1 MNFLINKILRESI
14 YELLNEGRNADK
26 AKANTYEVIKNFFA
40 KQNGGSVPSW
50 LDDVFED
57 QAANPNRLSV
67 LEYIEDTFKRDFFG
81 TNVSDS
87 VIRLEPIMMNV
98 ALGLG
103 FEQNNSD
110 SERLSRLKAIITY
123 IKTNSKKEGFPIQL
137 NKLNLENTTYD
148 MLDDVF
154 GKAIDLQLAQDDAEG
169 NMLDNDAQMNPNYE
183 VLVIDDMNEA
193 YKYGKHSCHDSILC
207 FTTHEDMWEKF
218 TAKGANKAYL
228 VLNKR
233 WKEIKEEWGENNP
246 YDEYGL
252 SMIFVFVNPEGNIA
266 FSNTRWNHGT
276 REHVSNVDN
285 SFTKADL
292 SKLLHVNFNSVFKP
306 FSEAE
311 LRQKGIVTVKMAKQ
325 MLEQGAD
332 PKDVFD
338 SVEEFSDGFIA
349 VRLGYKCS
357 LIDKTRKLIGDG
369 KLWFDG
375 IGDFYDGFAKVELNG
390 KCSYINTDGNL
401 IGNGNMWFDWAED
414 FESGL
419 AQVELNGKY
428 SFINTDG
435 NLIGDGKLW
444 FDWVSVS
451 FYNGFAR
458 VGLNGKYS
466 FIDTNGKLIGD
477 GKLWFGNVNDFKNG
491 LAKVKLNGKYSF
503 VNTDGNLIGD
513 GKLWFD
519 DVNNVANGFIR
530 VKLDDKYSFI
540 DTNGK
545 LIGDGNM
552 WFDGVDYF
560 FSKGFAVVKLNDRY
574 SFIDTNGKLIGNG
587 NMWFDRADTFFY
599 NGFAPVK
606 LNGKYY
612 LMDTNLNFYDDD
624 TKQPTPNPF
633 KNTNES
639 KYNLKKIIREEIFE
653 HIGY

>member
-154 GKAIDLQLAQDDAEG
+154 GKAIDVQLAQDDAEG
-169 NMLDNDAQMNPNYE
+169 NMLADDAQMNPNYE
-183 VLVIDDMNEA
+183 VLVINNMKEA
-193 YKYGKHSCHDSILC
+193 YEYGQYSCHKSILC
-207 FTTHEDMWEKF
+207 FTTHEDMWRKF
-218 TAKGANKAYL
+218 TANGANKVYL

-311 LRQKGIVTVKMAKQ
+311 LRQKGIVTVKMAKR

-338 SVEEFSDGFIA
+338 SVEEF
-349 VRLGYKCS
+349 VN
-357 LIDKTRKLIGDG
+357 
-369 KLWFDG
+369 
-375 IGDFYDGFAKVELNG
+375 GFAKVRLN
-390 KCSYINTDGNL
+390 D
-401 IGNGNMWFDWAED
+401 
-414 FESGL
+414 
-419 AQVELNGKY
+419 KY
-428 SFINTDG
+428 SFINTNG
-435 NLIGDGKLW
+435 N
-444 FDWVSVS
+444 
-451 FYNGFAR
+451 
-458 VGLNGKYS
+458 
-466 FIDTNGKLIGD
+466 
-477 GKLWFGNVNDFKNG
+477 
-491 LAKVKLNGKYSF
+491 
-503 VNTDGNLIGD
+503 
-513 GKLWFD
+513 
-519 DVNNVANGFIR
+519 
-530 VKLDDKYSFI
+530 
-540 DTNGK
+540 

-552 WFDGVDYF
+552 WFDGVGGF
-560 FSKGFAVVKLNDRY
+560 NSGFAQVVLNDR
-574 SFIDTNGKLIGNG
+574 
-587 NMWFDRADTFFY
+587 W
-599 NGFAPVK
+599 
-606 LNGKYY
+606 Y
-612 LMDTNLNFYDDD
+612 LMDTKLQFYDYK
-624 TKQPTPNPF
+624 TEQPIPNPF

-639 KYNLKKIIREEIFE
+639 KHYLRKIIKEELFKLI
-653 HIGY
+653 